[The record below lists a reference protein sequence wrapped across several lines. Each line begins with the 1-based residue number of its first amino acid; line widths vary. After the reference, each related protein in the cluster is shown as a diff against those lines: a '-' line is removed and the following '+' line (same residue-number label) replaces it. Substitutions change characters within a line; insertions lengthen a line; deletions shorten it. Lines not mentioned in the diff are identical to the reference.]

1 MLACTLYFG
10 QGFQMDD
17 SEAIDGRETAREASA
32 ALRAVTLERRVAAL
46 EKVVAIERRLREL
59 QRAAQRTGAPPPA
72 LDDSTVLHRLAGAG
86 AIDDSTVLHRPLQDD
101 STVLYRAAPDAACPP
116 LAMRAPTG
124 ATDNAL
130 VLAAGFHLFEYRID
144 AVLGQGGFGVTYLAT
159 DVHLNARVAIKE
171 YLPGEFAQR
180 SSDKSVSP
188 RWPEDSARYQDGLD
202 NFLVEARTLATFRH
216 PNIVRVARF
225 FEAHRTA
232 YMVLEYERGKSLKQW
247 WPGRK
252 EVAEAELLGLLQ
264 PLLDGLA
271 VVHGA
276 GFLHRDIKPDNIYVR
291 KDDGSLVLLDF
302 GAARQ
307 AVGQAGAMAEVVTPG
322 YAPPEQYGNGA
333 QGPWTDIYSLG
344 ATLYWMVSGAKPPA
358 APKRASGG
366 AAMVSAQEAGQGRYS
381 EVFLRAVDWA
391 LEPDPAARPQD
402 LHAFSQKLFASHAGS
417 LALQDALRAG
427 ETEPGFGNESL
438 RALLDSPRLL
448 KRRAQQFGRAVIHPA
463 SWPMVVKMTIA
474 MVIAALLP
482 MLITAYYNL
491 NGSVTAVSTSELRN
505 LERLAESTADRVSQ
519 QIIDSQNLANYMAT
533 DADFIAFL
541 HQPDEARK
549 QLVEAK
555 LANLIKT
562 NPGVHLM
569 YLMNAQGLALVSSEP
584 GVAGVNYKFR
594 EYFQEAVKGRSFKTG
609 IIVGSTDGKRGMYY
623 ANPVFD
629 EAGRVAGVIVLRI
642 KASTIGDIL
651 DEVKA
656 DTGRVPFM
664 IDGDGVLIHYPDAA
678 QLHHSLDTLA
688 ATAQQR
694 IAADQ
699 RFRKPRIDSLRMP
712 MLARSLV
719 GATRPGYISYFSTLS
734 GVEEYAGYAP
744 VKGHNWVV
752 GVTESRSAFEAPLRA
767 LFSNVL
773 YSVALV
779 GLLFLVLAVLFA
791 RSIVRPIARLTE
803 AANALKESDYDR
815 ANIKVTTNDEIG
827 RLARTFNVMIDVL
840 RQRERERRRGRTGH
854 GDDQSDEEGGAA

>member
-1 MLACTLYFG
+1 
-10 QGFQMDD
+10 MDD
-17 SEAIDGRETAREASA
+17 SEAIDRRERGQEASA
-32 ALRAVTLERRVAAL
+32 AMHAAALERRVAAL
-46 EKVVAIERRLREL
+46 EKVVVIERRLRAM
-59 QRAAQRTGAPPPA
+59 QRAAQHAGTPPPA
-72 LDDSTVLHRLAGAG
+72 LDDSTVLHRRAASGP
-86 AIDDSTVLHRPLQDD
+86 IDDATVLHRPPQED
-101 STVLYRAAPDAACPP
+101 STVLYRAAPDPAYPP
-116 LAMRAPTG
+116 LAMRAPVG
-124 ATDNAL
+124 APDNPL
-130 VLAAGFHLFEYRID
+130 VLAPGSHLFEYRIN

-159 DVHLNARVAIKE
+159 DVHLNTRVAIKE

-180 SSDKSVSP
+180 SSDKSVAP
-188 RWPEDSARYQDGLD
+188 RWPEDRALYQDGLD

-225 FEAHRTA
+225 FEANRTA

-247 WPGRK
+247 WRGPK
-252 EVAEAELLGLLQ
+252 QAAEAELLGLLQ

-271 VVHGA
+271 VMHGA

-307 AVGQAGAMAEVVTPG
+307 AVGRAGAMADVVTPG
-322 YAPPEQYGNGA
+322 YAPPEQYSNGA

-344 ATLYWMVSGAKPPA
+344 ATLYWMITGAKPPA
-358 APKRASGG
+358 APARADGA

-381 EVFLRAVDWA
+381 DAFLRAVDWA

-402 LHAFSQKLFASHAGS
+402 LQAFSQKLFASHAGS

-427 ETEPGFGNESL
+427 ETEAGFGNESL

-448 KRRAQQFGRAVIHPA
+448 KRRALQFGRAVIHPA
-463 SWPMVVKMTIA
+463 SWPLGVKMTIA
-474 MVIAALLP
+474 MVIAALSP

-491 NGSVTAVSTSELRN
+491 HGSVTAVSTSELRN
-505 LERLAESTADRVSQ
+505 LERLAESTAGRVSQ
-519 QIIDSQNLANYMAT
+519 LINDSQNLANYMAT
-533 DADFIAFL
+533 DSDFIDFL
-541 HQPDEARK
+541 HQPDEARR

-555 LANLIKT
+555 LANLVKT
-562 NPGVHLM
+562 NPGVHLT

-584 GVAGVNYKFR
+584 GVVGLNFRFR
-594 EYFQEAVKGRSFKTG
+594 EYFGEAVQGRSFKTG
-609 IIVGSTDGKRGMYY
+609 ILVGSTDGKRGMYY

-629 EAGRVAGVIVLRI
+629 AAGQVTGVVVIRI

-651 DEVKA
+651 DAVTA

-664 IDGDGVLIHYPDAA
+664 IDGDGVLIHHPDAK
-678 QLHHSLDTLA
+678 QLHHSLDALA
-688 ATAQQR
+688 DPAQQR

-699 RFRKPRIDSLRMP
+699 RFGKPRIDSLRMP

-719 GATRPGYISYFSTLS
+719 GATRPGYISYLSTLS

-752 GVTESRSAFEAPLRA
+752 GVTESRSAFETPLTK

-773 YSVALV
+773 YSVALA
-779 GLLFLVLAVLFA
+779 GLLFLVLAVFFA

-803 AANALKESDYDR
+803 AANALKEGDYDR
-815 ANIKVTTNDEIG
+815 ANIKVTTGDEIG

-840 RQRERERRRGRTGH
+840 RQREREKRRGRTGH
-854 GDDQSDEEGGAA
+854 GEDQSDGEGGAA